1 MNSQCMGSFEMT
13 TFVEIKE
20 EVFIDVVADLDL
32 SKMIEE
38 DCECKSKRIPGLN
51 CLQIHFVLF

>member
-1 MNSQCMGSFEMT
+1 MGSFEMT

-20 EVFIDVVADLDL
+20 EAFVDVVVDLDL